1 MLHRAA
7 RVEKGDRLRDLARLL
22 ADGDV
27 NADEVAAALVDD
39 GVERD
44 CGFAGGAVADYQ
56 LALPAPYGDH
66 RVYRLDARLD
76 GGVDR
81 HARGDVGRDHF
92 DRAAVGGAHWPLAVY
107 RLAERVHDAGEQVV
121 PDRDFH
127 DAACG
132 ADAGAF
138 LDGERVAHD
147 DGADGV
153 FFEVQRHAH
162 DAAFEFKQLG
172 IGGAREPVNLGDAVA
187 DLYHGALVDRFELL
201 VPVFDLASDNRS
213 YILPSDRHLCP
224 PCKRRAVRSPRR
236 GVGCSGGLARARRL
250 SGAAPALFAYSG
262 AGFGRCRREPCLR
275 F

>member
-7 RVEKGDRLRDLARLL
+7 RVEQGDGLGDLARLL

-27 NADEVAAALVDD
+27 DADEVAAALVDD

-44 CGFAGGAVADYQ
+44 GGFAGGAVADDQ
-56 LALPAPYGDH
+56 LALPAPYRYH

-92 DRAAVGGAHWPLAVY
+92 DRAAVGGAHGPLAVY
-107 RLAERVHDAGEQVV
+107 RLSERVHDAGEQVV
-121 PDRDFH
+121 PDGDFH
-127 DAACG
+127 DAAGG

-138 LDGERVAHD
+138 LDCERVAHD
-147 DGADGV
+147 DRADGV

-162 DAAFEFKQLG
+162 DAAFEFEQLG

-187 DLYHGALVDRFELL
+187 DLYHGALVDRLKLL
-201 VPVFDLASDNRS
+201 VPVFDLASDHRS

-236 GVGCSGGLARARRL
+236 GVGCLCGLARARRL